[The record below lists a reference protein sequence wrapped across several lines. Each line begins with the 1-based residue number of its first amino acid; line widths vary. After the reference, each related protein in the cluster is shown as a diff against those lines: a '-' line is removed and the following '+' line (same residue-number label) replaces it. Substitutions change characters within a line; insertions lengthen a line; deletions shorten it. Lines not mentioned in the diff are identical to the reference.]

1 MIKQEL
7 LERTKNSKD
16 KDEYDFWEDHIKY
29 VVDNALYLAKE
40 YGADVEIVEL
50 GALLHDIAMPSNIG
64 PREEHHIQ
72 GAKIAEGLLTK
83 YNYPQDKIER
93 VKQCVL
99 NHRGGKNM
107 NEKIAN
113 SIKFYTLCTRLKDT
127 IRTGPKVWNTKR
139 ERIESV
145 AEHIYGVQ
153 MLALSI
159 YYQFGYKL
167 DINKIIYMLAI
178 HELEE
183 IEIGDLA
190 FYETTREEKL
200 IKGKEATNYILKDF
214 LGKDEISALLD
225 EYNERKTDEALFAY
239 HCDKLECDIQMKLYD
254 QVGCFYL
261 NNQPNNPIIN
271 NPSVRKVLDS
281 EKSISNAWI
290 EFDRS
295 KYEDD
300 KNFIDIIEYLKENEI

>member
-1 MIKQEL
+1 MCK
-7 LERTKNSKD
+7 
-16 KDEYDFWEDHIKY
+16 
-29 VVDNALYLAKE
+29 
-40 YGADVEIVEL
+40 
-50 GALLHDIAMPSNIG
+50 
-64 PREEHHIQ
+64 
-72 GAKIAEGLLTK
+72 
-83 YNYPQDKIER
+83 KIE
-93 VKQCVL
+93 
-99 NHRGGKNM
+99 
-107 NEKIAN
+107 N
-113 SIKFYTLCTRLKDT
+113 SINFYTLCTKLKDT
-127 IRTGPKVWNTKR
+127 IRTGPVVWNAKR

-153 MLALSI
+153 MLAISI

-167 DINKIIYMLAI
+167 DIMKVIYMLAV

-190 FYETTREEKL
+190 FFETTREEKL
-200 IKGKEATNYILKDF
+200 IKGKAATDFILKDF
-214 LGKDEISALLD
+214 LGRDEISALLD
-225 EYNERKTDEALFAY
+225 EYNEKKTEEAKFAY

-254 QVGCFYL
+254 QEGCFDL

-271 NPSVRKVLDS
+271 NSSVRKVLDS

-300 KNFIDIIEYLKENEI
+300 ENFIKIIDWLKENEI